1 MVKAKAKKRKLHLR
15 SDELLLALSK
25 RTYDNWKQ
33 TEQLQRLSDEEND
46 ILLLN
51 ELRAKVAYYFVLREI
66 RNERLVSNP
75 KYMYRY

>member
-1 MVKAKAKKRKLHLR
+1 MHRE

-33 TEQLQRLSDEEND
+33 TEQLQRLSDEGND
-46 ILLLN
+46 LLLLN
-51 ELRAKVAYYFVLREI
+51 ELRAKAAYYFVLREI